1 MASPKSKLRWPR
13 AKSPGTAARTS
24 ATRMPAGKRIKLSI
38 ATGGDN
44 LIMQITL
51 DTKPFAAL
59 ETDALVTYVFE
70 NGDSAQGRPAELD
83 KLTGGMLSRLSK
95 CGELTGKSLETTQL
109 HAPAGVKAARL
120 LLVGAGKREQF
131 NPATLRKV
139 AGAAL
144 RYLKARAAHKVV
156 FLLREGDSTEEL
168 AQAITESAIVAD
180 FETDKYKTDK
190 KNDKFIETFTIAGFT
205 DAGKAVGEKGIARGR
220 IIGDAQNFARDLVNE
235 PSNKLTPKILAEKAE
250 AMAKESGLSA
260 DILDE
265 KRIADLKMGALLSV
279 AQGGPEPPRMI
290 VVTYKPATP
299 PKPGAPVIGFVGK
312 AVTFDTGGIS
322 IKPADGMEKMKYDM
336 AGGATML
343 GVMRALAALKPSVKV
358 ICVVPST
365 ENMPGGKA
373 QKPGDIQTAMSG
385 KTIEVLNTDAEG
397 RLILADGIHYAKQ
410 LGATHLVDAA
420 TLTGAIVVAL
430 ANVNVGVF
438 GSDQPFTDKLLA
450 SAKAVGEKMWQMPI
464 DDDYRE
470 FIKGTVAD
478 IQNIGS
484 GKGGGAITGAMFI
497 KEFTGDTPWIH
508 LDIAGTA
515 WNDDAK
521 PWLAKGPTGVALRT
535 LVHLIM
541 SS

>member
-1 MASPKSKLRWPR
+1 
-13 AKSPGTAARTS
+13 
-24 ATRMPAGKRIKLSI
+24 
-38 ATGGDN
+38 
-44 LIMQITL
+44 MQITL
-51 DTKPFAAL
+51 ESKPFAAL
-59 ETDALVTYVFE
+59 DTEALVTYIFE
-70 NGDSAQGRPAELD
+70 ETDPIQGRIAEIDQAAGGLLR
-83 KLTGGMLSRLSK
+83 KLAKS
-95 CGELTGKSLETTQL
+95 GELTGKTLEFTL
-109 HAPAGVKAARL
+109 IHAPAGLKATRL
-120 LLVGAGKREQF
+120 LLVGAGKREQL
-131 NPATLRKV
+131 NAATLRKT

-144 RYLKARAAHKVV
+144 RYLKSRSVKNFAYLV
-156 FLLREGDSTEEL
+156 REGTANEET
-168 AQAITESAIVAD
+168 AQAIAEGALTAN

-190 KNDKFIETFTIAGFT
+190 KNEKNIETISIAGYS
-205 DAGKAVGEKGIARGR
+205 DSERAAGDKGLSKGR
-220 IIGDAQNFARDLVNE
+220 IIAEAQNFARDLVNE
-235 PSNKLTPKILAEKAE
+235 PSNKLTPRILADKAA
-250 AMAKESGLSA
+250 AMAKEAGLA
-260 DILDE
+260 VQILDE
-265 KRIADLKMGALLSV
+265 KKIADLKMGALLSV
-279 AQGGPEPPRMI
+279 SQGGPEPPRVM
-290 VVTYKPATP
+290 VVTYTPADL
-299 PKPGAPVIGFVGK
+299 KPGAPVIGLVGK

-365 ENMPGGKA
+365 ENMPGGTA

-438 GSDQPFTDKLLA
+438 GSDQAFTDKLLA

-464 DDDYRE
+464 DDDYRD
-470 FIKGTVAD
+470 FIKGSFAD
-478 IQNIGS
+478 IQNISS

-497 KEFTGDTPWIH
+497 KEFTGDSPWIH

-515 WNDDAK
+515 WNDDVK

-535 LVHLIM
+535 LVHLVL
-541 SS
+541 SY

>member
-1 MASPKSKLRWPR
+1 
-13 AKSPGTAARTS
+13 
-24 ATRMPAGKRIKLSI
+24 
-38 ATGGDN
+38 
-44 LIMQITL
+44 MQITL
-51 DTKPFAAL
+51 VTQPFAAI
-59 ETDALVTYVFE
+59 ETDALVSYVFE
-70 NGDSAQGRPAELD
+70 ETDLVQGRIAEIDRAAGGLLR
-83 KLTGGMLSRLSK
+83 KLAKS
-95 CGELTGKSLETTQL
+95 GELTGKMLEFTLL
-109 HAPAGVKAARL
+109 HAPAGLKAARL
-120 LLVGAGKREQF
+120 LLVGVGKREQYSI
-131 NPATLRKV
+131 AALRKV

-144 RYLKARAAHKVV
+144 RHLKARSVKNLA
-156 FLLREGDSTEEL
+156 FLVREGHAAEESV
-168 AQAITESAIVAD
+168 QAIAEGVLAGN

-190 KNDKFIETFTIAGFT
+190 KNDKNIETVLLAGST
-205 DAGKAVGEKGIARGR
+205 DAERAAAEKGLSKGR
-220 IIGDAQNFARDLVNE
+220 IIAEAQNFTRDLVNE
-235 PSNKLTPKILAEKAE
+235 PSNKLTPRILAEKAE
-250 AMAKESGLSA
+250 AMAKGAGLSVE
-260 DILDE
+260 ILDE
-265 KRIADLKMGALLSV
+265 KKIADLKMGALLSV
-279 AQGGPEPPRMI
+279 AQGGPEPPRVI
-290 VVTYKPATP
+290 VVTYTPANL
-299 PKPGAPVIGFVGK
+299 KPGAPVIGLVGK
-312 AVTFDTGGIS
+312 AITFDTGGIS

-358 ICVVPST
+358 ICVVPSS

-397 RLILADGIHYAKQ
+397 RLVLADGVHYAKQ
-410 LGATHLVDAA
+410 LGATYLVDAA

-438 GSDQPFTDKLLA
+438 GSDQPFTDRLLA
-450 SAKAVGEKMWQMPI
+450 SSKAVGEKMWQMPI

-484 GKGGGAITGAMFI
+484 GKGGGAIAGAMFI

-535 LVHLIM
+535 LIHLVL
-541 SS
+541 SY

>member
-1 MASPKSKLRWPR
+1 
-13 AKSPGTAARTS
+13 
-24 ATRMPAGKRIKLSI
+24 
-38 ATGGDN
+38 
-44 LIMQITL
+44 MQITL
-51 DTKPFAAL
+51 EAKPYAAL
-59 ETDALVTYVFE
+59 GTDALVSYVFE
-70 NGDSAQGRPAELD
+70 EVDPVQGRISELD
-83 KLTGGMLSRLSK
+83 QAANGLLRNLAKS
-95 CGELTGKSLETTQL
+95 GELTGKILEMTL
-109 HAPAGVKAARL
+109 IHAPAGLKAARL

-131 NPATLRKV
+131 TSATLRKI

-144 RYLKARAAHKVV
+144 RYLKARSVKQFA
-156 FLLREGDSTEEL
+156 FLIRENNATEEFTQSIAEGAL
-168 AQAITESAIVAD
+168 AANFES
-180 FETDKYKTDK
+180 DKYKTEK
-190 KNDKFIETFTIAGFT
+190 KNDKSIDTLVLTGYS
-205 DAGKAVGEKGIARGR
+205 DADRPAGEKGLSRGR
-220 IIGDAQNFARDLVNE
+220 IIADAQNFARDLINE
-235 PSNKLTPKILAEKAE
+235 PSNKLTPKILAEKSE
-250 AMAKESGLSA
+250 VMAKQAGLA
-260 DILDE
+260 VEILDE
-265 KRIADLKMGALLSV
+265 KKIADLKMGALLSV
-279 AQGGPEPPRMI
+279 AQGGPEPPRVM
-290 VVTYKPATP
+290 VVTYTPAHL
-299 PKPGAPVIGFVGK
+299 KPGAPVIGLIGK

-343 GVMRALAALKPSVKV
+343 GVMRALAVLKPNVKV

-365 ENMPGGKA
+365 ENMPGGTA

-410 LGATHLVDAA
+410 LGATHLIDAA

-430 ANVNVGVF
+430 ANVNAGVF

-450 SAKAVGEKMWQMPI
+450 SSKAAGEKMWQMPI

-497 KEFTGDTPWIH
+497 KEFTGDSPWIH

-515 WNDDAK
+515 WNDEAK

-535 LVHLIM
+535 LVHLVM
-541 SS
+541 SY

>member
-1 MASPKSKLRWPR
+1 
-13 AKSPGTAARTS
+13 
-24 ATRMPAGKRIKLSI
+24 
-38 ATGGDN
+38 
-44 LIMQITL
+44 MQITL
-51 DTKPFAAL
+51 ETRPFATL
-59 ETDALVTYVFE
+59 ETDALVSYLFE
-70 NGDSAQGRPAELD
+70 DGDPVQGRIAEIDQFTDGLLR
-83 KLTGGMLSRLSK
+83 KLAAS
-95 CGELTGKSLETTQL
+95 GELTGKTLEMTL
-109 HAPAGVKAARL
+109 VHAPRGLKAARL
-120 LLVGAGKREQF
+120 LLVGAGKREKF
-131 NPATLRKV
+131 DTAVLRRI

-144 RYLKARAAHKVV
+144 RYLKSRSVKQFAFV
-156 FLLREGDSTEEL
+156 LREGETVEAA
-168 AQAITESAIVAD
+168 AQAVAEGAFAANFES
-180 FETDKYKTDK
+180 DKYKTDK
-190 KNDKFIETFTIAGFT
+190 KDAKSLDSIALTGFPEQ
-205 DAGKAVGEKGIARGR
+205 DRAAAERGLARGR
-220 IIGDAQNFARDLVNE
+220 VIADAQNFARDLVNE
-235 PSNKLTPKILAEKAE
+235 PSNKLTPKVLAEKAA
-250 AMAKESGLSA
+250 AMAKEAGLA
-260 DILDE
+260 VDILDE

-279 AQGGPEPPRMI
+279 AQGSVEPPRMM
-290 VVTYKPATP
+290 VVTYTPAN
-299 PKPGAPVIGFVGK
+299 PKLGAPVIGLVGK

-322 IKPADGMEKMKYDM
+322 IKPSDGMEKMKYDM

-343 GVMRALAALKPSVKV
+343 GVMRALAALKPNVKV

-365 ENMPGGKA
+365 ENMPGGRA

-397 RLILADGIHYAKQ
+397 RLILADGVHYAKQ
-410 LGATHLVDAA
+410 LGATHLIDAA

-430 ANVNVGVF
+430 SNINVGVF

-450 SAKAVGEKMWQMPI
+450 SAKATGEKMWQMPI

-535 LVHLIM
+535 LIHLVM
-541 SS
+541 SY

>member
-1 MASPKSKLRWPR
+1 
-13 AKSPGTAARTS
+13 
-24 ATRMPAGKRIKLSI
+24 
-38 ATGGDN
+38 
-44 LIMQITL
+44 MQITL
-51 DTKPFAAL
+51 ETKSISTLA
-59 ETDALVTYVFE
+59 EDAVVIYLFDE
-70 NGDSAQGRPAELD
+70 SDPIQGRIAEFD
-83 KLTGGMLSRLSK
+83 KLTGGLLARLAKS
-95 CGELTGKSLETTQL
+95 GELTGKALEMTL
-109 HAPAGVKAARL
+109 VHAPVGLKAPRL

-144 RYLKARAAHKVV
+144 RYLKTRGVHK
-156 FLLREGDSTEEL
+156 FAFALREGDLNEDA
-168 AQAITESAIVAD
+168 AQAVTEAAIAAD

-190 KNDKFIETFTIAGFT
+190 KNDKFIESLSLAGFG
-205 DAGKAVGEKGIARGR
+205 DAQKAVGEKGIARGR
-220 IIGDAQNFARDLVNE
+220 FIGDSQNFTRDLVNE
-235 PSNKLTPKILAEKAE
+235 PSNKLTPRILADKAE
-250 AMAKESGLSA
+250 AMAKEAGLKVE
-260 DILDE
+260 ILDE
-265 KRIADLKMGALLSV
+265 KKIADLKMGALLSV
-279 AQGGPEPPRMI
+279 AQGSVEPPRVI
-290 VVTYKPATP
+290 AITYTPANF
-299 PKPGAPVIGFVGK
+299 KPGAPVIGLVGK

-322 IKPADGMEKMKYDM
+322 IKPSDGMEKMKYDM

-358 ICVVPST
+358 ICVVPAT

-430 ANVNVGVF
+430 ANINVGVF
-438 GSDQPFTDKLLA
+438 GSDQAWTDKLLA
-450 SAKAVGEKMWQMPI
+450 SAKAAGEKMWPMPM
-464 DDDYRE
+464 DEEYRE
-470 FIKGTVAD
+470 FIKGSFAD
-478 IQNIGS
+478 IQNISS

-497 KEFTGDTPWIH
+497 REFAGDTPWIH

-515 WNDDAK
+515 WNDDSK

-535 LVHLIM
+535 LVHLVTTL
-541 SS
+541 

>member
-1 MASPKSKLRWPR
+1 
-13 AKSPGTAARTS
+13 
-24 ATRMPAGKRIKLSI
+24 
-38 ATGGDN
+38 
-44 LIMQITL
+44 MQISL
-51 DTKPFAAL
+51 ETKPYAAL
-59 ETDALVTYVFE
+59 GTDALVSYVFE
-70 NGDSAQGRPAELD
+70 EADPVQGRISELD
-83 KLTGGMLSRLSK
+83 QAANGLLRNLAKS
-95 CGELTGKSLETTQL
+95 GELTGKTLEMTL
-109 HAPAGVKAARL
+109 IHAPAGLKAARL

-131 NPATLRKV
+131 ASATLRKI

-144 RYLKARAAHKVV
+144 RYLKARSVKQLA
-156 FLLREGDSTEEL
+156 FLIRENNATEEFTQSIAEGAL
-168 AQAITESAIVAD
+168 AANFES
-180 FETDKYKTDK
+180 DKYKTEK
-190 KNDKFIETFTIAGFT
+190 KNDKSIDTLVLTGYSDSDRA
-205 DAGKAVGEKGIARGR
+205 AGEKGLTRGR
-220 IIGDAQNFARDLVNE
+220 IIAEAQNFARDLINE

-250 AMAKESGLSA
+250 AMAKQAGLA
-260 DILDE
+260 VEILDE
-265 KRIADLKMGALLSV
+265 RKIADLKMGALLSV
-279 AQGGPEPPRMI
+279 AQGGPEPPRVM
-290 VVTYKPATP
+290 VVTYTPAH
-299 PKPGAPVIGFVGK
+299 PKPGAPVIGLIGK

-343 GVMRALAALKPSVKV
+343 GVMRALAVLKPNVKV

-365 ENMPGGKA
+365 ENMPGGTA

-410 LGATHLVDAA
+410 LGATHLIDAA

-430 ANVNVGVF
+430 ANVNAGVF

-450 SAKAVGEKMWQMPI
+450 SSKAAGEKMWQMPI

-497 KEFTGDTPWIH
+497 KEFTGDSPWIH

-535 LVHLIM
+535 LVHLVM
-541 SS
+541 SY

>member
-1 MASPKSKLRWPR
+1 
-13 AKSPGTAARTS
+13 
-24 ATRMPAGKRIKLSI
+24 
-38 ATGGDN
+38 
-44 LIMQITL
+44 MQISL
-51 DTKPFAAL
+51 ESKPYAAL
-59 ETDALVTYVFE
+59 ETEALVSYVFE
-70 NGDSAQGRPAELD
+70 ENDPIQGRISELD
-83 KLTGGMLSRLSK
+83 QSANGLLRSLAKS
-95 CGELTGKSLETTQL
+95 GEVTGKTLEMTL
-109 HAPAGVKAARL
+109 IHAPAGLKAARL

-131 NPATLRKV
+131 TSATLRKL

-144 RYLKARAAHKVV
+144 RYLKARSVKQVT
-156 FLLREGDSTEEL
+156 FLVRENNVTEES
-168 AQAITESAIVAD
+168 AQAIAEGVLTAN
-180 FETDKYKTDK
+180 FETDKYKTEK
-190 KNDKFIETFTIAGFT
+190 KNDKSIDTVLLTGYS
-205 DAGKAVGEKGIARGR
+205 DAERAAAEKGLTRGR
-220 IIGDAQNFARDLVNE
+220 IIAESQNFARDLINE

-250 AMAKESGLSA
+250 AMAKQAGLA
-260 DILDE
+260 VEILDE
-265 KRIADLKMGALLSV
+265 KKITELKMGALLSV
-279 AQGGPEPPRMI
+279 SQGGPEPPRVM
-290 VVTYKPATP
+290 VVTYTPAN
-299 PKPGAPVIGFVGK
+299 PKPGAPVIGLIGK

-343 GVMRALAALKPSVKV
+343 GVMRALAALKPNVKV
-358 ICVVPST
+358 ICIVPST
-365 ENMPGGKA
+365 ENMPGGTA

-397 RLILADGIHYAKQ
+397 RLILADGLHYAKQ
-410 LGATHLVDAA
+410 LGATHLIDAA

-450 SAKAVGEKMWQMPI
+450 SSKAAGEKMWQMPI
-464 DDDYRE
+464 DDEYRE

-497 KEFTGDTPWIH
+497 KEFAGDSPWIH

-521 PWLAKGPTGVALRT
+521 SWLAKGPTGVALRT
-535 LVHLIM
+535 LVHLVM
-541 SS
+541 SY